1 MIPGLESADFARFG
15 VMHRNTFINS
25 PKLLDKNLNLRD
37 NIYVAGQ
44 LSGTE
49 GYLEAVRSG
58 HHAAISVF
66 AKLLCAETPRL
77 SRDSVFGALMDYAT
91 STDTKNYQPMHVNF
105 GMLPPLE
112 KPIKNKQQRYTE
124 FAKRAKIA
132 IDNYSTEV
140 NKLWNKN

>member
-25 PKLLDKNLNLRD
+25 PKLLDRNLNLQD

-66 AKLLCAETPRL
+66 AKLLGVNALCL
-77 SRDSVFGALMDYAT
+77 SRNSVFGALIDYAT
-91 STDTKNYQPMHVNF
+91 NTDTQNYQPMHVNI
-105 GMLPPLE
+105 GILPPL
-112 KPIKNKQQRYTE
+112 KNPIKNKQKRYSE

-132 IDNYSTEV
+132 IDSYATEV
-140 NKLWNKN
+140 NKLWNKK

>member
-1 MIPGLESADFARFG
+1 MIPGLENANFARFG

-25 PKLLDKNLNLRD
+25 PKLLDKDLKLKD

-66 AKLLCAETPRL
+66 AKLLGKDAPNL
-77 SRDSVFGALMDYAT
+77 SRDSVFGALLDYAT
-91 STDTKNYQPMHVNF
+91 NDETINYQPMHVNF
-105 GMLPPLE
+105 GILPPLD
-112 KPIKNKQQRYTE
+112 KTIKNKQQRYSE
-124 FAKRAKIA
+124 FSKRGKIA
-132 IDNYSTEV
+132 IDNYVTEV
-140 NKLWNKN
+140 NKLWKKN